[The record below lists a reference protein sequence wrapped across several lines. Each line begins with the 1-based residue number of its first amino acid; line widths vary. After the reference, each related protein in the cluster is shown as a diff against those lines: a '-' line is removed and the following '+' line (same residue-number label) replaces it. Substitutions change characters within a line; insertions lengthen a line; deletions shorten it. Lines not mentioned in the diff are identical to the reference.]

1 MRVGYNSVSSDTKEN
16 PMIKR
21 LVTKMAL
28 GAVLSLGVPA
38 WVSGAELKE
47 YSELTDLQKGMFQMR
62 AVVIAEPTYA
72 RELFF
77 NEGIETAED
86 IEDWDTNDLMN
97 FAGCYADRFL
107 DYFNGISVVHYMGLS
122 DEEIEAYLGN
132 YAFDVGTL
140 CAFEVHEKR
149 SEREAI

>member
-1 MRVGYNSVSSDTKEN
+1 
-16 PMIKR
+16 MIKR

-28 GAVLSLGVPA
+28 GAVLTLGVPA

-62 AVVIAEPTYA
+62 AVVLAEPTYA

-107 DYFNGISVVHYMGLS
+107 DYFGNISVVHFMGLS
-122 DEEIEAYLGN
+122 DTEIEAHLGN
-132 YAFDVGTL
+132 YAFDVGAL
-140 CAFEVHEKR
+140 CGFEVQELREKR
-149 SEREAI
+149 RGA